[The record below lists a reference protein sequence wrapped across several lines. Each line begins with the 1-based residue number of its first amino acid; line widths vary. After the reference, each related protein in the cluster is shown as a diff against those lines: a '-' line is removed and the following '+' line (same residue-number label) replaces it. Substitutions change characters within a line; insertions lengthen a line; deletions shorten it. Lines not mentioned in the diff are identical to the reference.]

1 MRNARHNAALSA
13 RKEGNASFAMTR
25 RRHYRFRLS
34 LSAVNKETGR
44 AGITVYHGQR
54 ERSSTPV
61 THLIADISRL
71 TREMGEGFYRYK
83 TTEPVYYLISASAE
97 ILPARRAR
105 ARERGVSIS
114 ARRTLLLDVI

>member
-1 MRNARHNAALSA
+1 MRNARRNAALSA

-34 LSAVNKETGR
+34 LSAVNKEPGR
-44 AGITVYHGQR
+44 AGVTVYHGLR

-83 TTEPVYYLISASAE
+83 TTEPVYYLISASVE

-105 ARERGVSIS
+105 ARARVSIS